1 MLLKKRDILKERFG
15 NQQALEKARK
25 MLEKEDQSEEQ
36 FLGAQGIL
44 ILHGLI

>member
-1 MLLKKRDILKERFG
+1 MLLNKRDILKEKFG
-15 NQQALEKARK
+15 NQKAIEKARK
-25 MLEKEDQSEEQ
+25 MLEEEDQSEEQ

>member
-1 MLLKKRDILKERFG
+1 MLLNKRDILKEKFG

-25 MLEKEDQSEEQ
+25 MLEHDDQTEEQ